1 MTQSN
6 PYSERRLFGDPLDL
20 DPKTTAVLVIDML
33 NDFCHEE
40 GILGN
45 PNALTLCSKQTEI
58 LRAVRR
64 TGGTVIFVNEQHRK
78 NLVADHGFAQHM
90 RHAQE
95 GSWGSEVVESLVVE
109 NSDISVVKRR
119 YSGFFE
125 TDLDLVLRDRGVS
138 SAILIGVLTNICRR
152 ATAHDAFFRGYN
164 VIVPADAV
172 GAMSS
177 LEQVA
182 SLFDIST
189 HFGWVSDTCGVV
201 RALETGTPI
210 DNADLALADQINQD

>member
-1 MTQSN
+1 M
-6 PYSERRLFGDPLDL
+6 
-20 DPKTTAVLVIDML
+20 
-33 NDFCHEE
+33 
-40 GILGN
+40 
-45 PNALTLCSKQTEI
+45 
-58 LRAVRR
+58 
-64 TGGTVIFVNEQHRK
+64 IFVNEEHRK
-78 NLVADHGFAQHM
+78 NLMADHGFAQHM

-95 GSWGSEVVESLVVE
+95 GSWGSEVVESLDVE
-109 NSDISVVKRR
+109 KNDISVVKRR

-138 SAILIGVLTNICRR
+138 SAILIGVLTHICVKP
-152 ATAHDAFFRGYN
+152 TAHDAFSRGYN

-189 HFGWVSDTCGVV
+189 RFGWVSNTCGVV
-201 RALETGTPI
+201 QALETGIPI
-210 DNADLALADQINQD
+210 DKADLALADQINQD

>member
-1 MTQSN
+1 M
-6 PYSERRLFGDPLDL
+6 
-20 DPKTTAVLVIDML
+20 
-33 NDFCHEE
+33 
-40 GILGN
+40 
-45 PNALTLCSKQTEI
+45 
-58 LRAVRR
+58 
-64 TGGTVIFVNEQHRK
+64 
-78 NLVADHGFAQHM
+78 
-90 RHAQE
+90 
-95 GSWGSEVVESLVVE
+95 
-109 NSDISVVKRR
+109 KRR

-125 TDLDLVLRDRGVS
+125 TGLDLVLRDRGVN

-182 SLFDIST
+182 SLFEIST
-189 HFGWVSDTCGVV
+189 YFGWVSDTCGVV

-210 DNADLALADQINQD
+210 NNADLALADQMNQD